1 MEEFLVKGQRYTFHT
16 SSKVFTAVF
25 EQITGPNDTLHVTDY
40 NTNNDLGIVPGVR
53 TMPFSWIKN
62 IEVYQDPEDNIE
74 IIDLSDTLISM
85 RNKKKKKKQMINN
98 FML

>member
-1 MEEFLVKGQRYTFHT
+1 MEEFLVKGQRYTFYT
-16 SSKVFTAVF
+16 SSKVFNAVF
-25 EQITGPNDTLHVTDY
+25 DQITGPYDTLHVTKY
-40 NTNNDLGIVPGVR
+40 NANNDLGVVPGVR

-62 IEVYQDPEDNIE
+62 IEVYKDPEDDIE

-85 RNKKKKKKQMINN
+85 RKKKKKKQLIDN

>member
-16 SSKVFTAVF
+16 SSKVFNAVF
-25 EQITGPNDTLHVTDY
+25 EQITGPNDTLHVTKY
-40 NTNNDLGIVPGVR
+40 NANNDLGVVPGVR
-53 TMPFSWIKN
+53 TIPFSWIKN
-62 IEVYQDPEDNIE
+62 IEVYKDPEDDIE

-85 RNKKKKKKQMINN
+85 RKNKKKKQLIDN

>member
-16 SSKVFTAVF
+16 SSKVFNAVF
-25 EQITGPNDTLHVTDY
+25 EQITGPNDTLHVTKY
-40 NTNNDLGIVPGVR
+40 NANNDLGVVPGVR

-62 IEVYQDPEDNIE
+62 IEVYKDPEDDIE

-85 RNKKKKKKQMINN
+85 RKNKKKKQLIDN